1 MSAMKS
7 ACGEY
12 ECPCHDALPVERAK
26 VERMRKALDEIIE
39 RLQTTPKHGCAGY
52 LCACCRPVGH
62 DYLRRILALN
72 LPAAAKIAEASRGV

>member
-12 ECPCHDALPVERAK
+12 ECPCHDALPMERAK

-52 LCACCRPVGH
+52 LCACCRPV
-62 DYLRRILALN
+62 DTAEVAFDALE
-72 LPAAAKIAEASRGV
+72 KD